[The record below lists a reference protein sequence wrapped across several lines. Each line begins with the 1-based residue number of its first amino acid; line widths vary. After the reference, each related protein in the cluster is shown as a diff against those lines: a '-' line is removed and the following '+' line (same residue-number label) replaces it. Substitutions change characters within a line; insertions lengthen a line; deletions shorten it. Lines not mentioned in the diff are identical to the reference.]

1 MALVLWRNNRRNANE
16 CERRMGEIPTQ
27 WTFRF
32 DVFFLPSSR
41 SLFTVRIR
49 VESDDVDAGV
59 NDLQKSVPVRKLRG
73 F

>member
-16 CERRMGEIPTQ
+16 CKRRMGEIPTQ
-27 WTFRF
+27 WMFRF
-32 DVFFLPSSR
+32 GVFFLPSSR